1 MVELEK
7 SVSIQQYWNC
17 LAQQNI
23 TSMYLLEGISGKY
36 KTEQKEENKQTHTHK
51 KLFPKDTKHIT

>member
-7 SVSIQQYWNC
+7 TVFIQQYWNC

-23 TSMYLLEGISGKY
+23 TSMYLLEGMSGKY
-36 KTEQKEENKQTHTHK
+36 KTEQKEENKHTHTK